1 MNCLGAR
8 SEPGRD
14 RVGIRIRIACAIALA
29 VAALLPAGAQQPARL
44 RVAAASD
51 LRFALDE
58 IAAAF
63 RRSRPDVAVDVSYG
77 ASGTFHAQ
85 IMQGAPFD
93 LFLSADVDYPRDL
106 AAKGRADGTTL
117 FTYAIGRI
125 VLWAPVGSA
134 LDPARGLEVLR
145 DPRVRRIAIANPL
158 HAPYGRAAQAAM
170 RSARVWDAVQ
180 PKLVLGENMTQAAQF
195 VESGAADI
203 GIVAHSLAFAPQLRA
218 KGKYWEIPQA
228 LYPVMQQAGIMVT
241 GAANRPAAEAFRAFV
256 MGSEARAILRRFGF
270 VLPGR

>member
-1 MNCLGAR
+1 MHLA
-8 SEPGRD
+8 
-14 RVGIRIRIACAIALA
+14 VVIALA
-29 VAALLPAGAQQPARL
+29 VVALLPLHAQQPAARV

-63 RRSRPDVAVDVSYG
+63 RRSRPDVAVDVTYG

-93 LFLSADVDYPRDL
+93 LFLSADVEYPRDL
-106 AAKGRADGTTL
+106 VAKGRADGETL

-125 VLWAPVGSA
+125 VLWAPAGSP
-134 LDPARGLEVLR
+134 LDLTQGLEVLR
-145 DPRVRRIAIANPL
+145 DARVRRIAIANPL

-170 RSARVWDAVQ
+170 RSARAWEAAQ

-203 GIVAHSLAFAPQLRA
+203 GIVAHSLALAPQMRA

-228 LYPVMQQAGIMVT
+228 LYPVMEQAGVIVT
-241 GAANRPAAEAFRAFV
+241 GTGSRPGADAFRTFV
-256 MGSEARAILRRFGF
+256 MGAESRAVLTRFGF
-270 VLPGR
+270 VLPRR